1 MFIDT
6 HTHLYLKQFN
16 EDRDEIIQKA
26 LNKNVKKL
34 FLPNVDIETI
44 KPMISLSE
52 KYPNNCFPL
61 IGLHPS
67 SVNGNYEKDLQVI
80 EDTLNKNKFYGIGEI
95 GIDLYWEKKY
105 KNLQEKAFIKQ
116 IELAKKHNLPII
128 IHSRKSFNE
137 IFNILDELNDKNLTG
152 IFHCF
157 SGSWQIAE
165 KILDYGGFM
174 LGIGGVVT
182 YKNSNL
188 PEAIKNIDMKH
199 IVLETD
205 SPFLPPVPKRGKR
218 NDSSYIIYI
227 AEKIAE
233 IKNISIDEVAEITT
247 TNAMKI
253 FKQKSEP

>member
-1 MFIDT
+1 MYIDT
-6 HTHLYLKQFN
+6 HTHLYLKQFD

-26 LNKNVKKL
+26 LNKNITKL

-44 KPMISLSE
+44 EPMLSLSE
-52 KYPNNCFPL
+52 KYPKICFPL

-67 SVNGNYEKDLQVI
+67 SVNENYEKDLQII
-80 EDTLNKNKFYGIGEI
+80 ETYLEKNKFYGIGEI

-105 KNLQEKAFIKQ
+105 KNLQEKVFIRQ
-116 IELAKKHNLPII
+116 IELAKKYNLPII
-128 IHSRKSFNE
+128 IHSRKAFNE
-137 IFNILDELNDKNLTG
+137 IFNILDELNSPDLTG

-157 SGSWQIAE
+157 GGNAQIAE
-165 KILDYGGFM
+165 KIINYGGFM

-188 PEAIKNIDMKH
+188 PEVLKEINMKH

-205 SPFLPPVPKRGKR
+205 APFLPPVPKRGKR

-233 IKNISIDEVAEITT
+233 IKNISLDEVAEITT
-247 TNAMKI
+247 NNAMRVFGK
-253 FKQKSEP
+253 KSEP